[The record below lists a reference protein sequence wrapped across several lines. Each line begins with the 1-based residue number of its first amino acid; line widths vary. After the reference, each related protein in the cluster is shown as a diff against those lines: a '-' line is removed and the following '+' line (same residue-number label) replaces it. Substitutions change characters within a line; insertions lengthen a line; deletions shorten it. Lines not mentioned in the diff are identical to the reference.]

1 MTIDIVISGV
11 FRGCKNLGPF
21 STVLIYIYIYAC
33 ARARARVTL
42 VSFNMHGVMWFMCIQ
57 SSVVCVTTVLRIL
70 RSLQRNMCL

>member
-21 STVLIYIYIYAC
+21 STVLIYIY